1 MNKNTKMYAITG
13 VTIIVVGALSFYG
26 GMRYQMTQRPSFAS
40 GQFGNQPG
48 RMPGQGGQLGAQNGT
63 QNRQGMM
70 GQRPVMGE
78 ILSQDDTSMTVKTQD
93 GGSKI
98 ILFSDKTVINKASQ
112 GAKTDLKVGEQIT
125 VFGTQNQDGS
135 ITAQN
140 VSIGVRAPQQSPNA
154 STAP

>member
-1 MNKNTKMYAITG
+1 MNKNTKMYAMTG
-13 VTIIVVGALSFYG
+13 ITIIVVGALSFYG

-40 GQFGNQPG
+40 GQFGN
-48 RMPGQGGQLGAQNGT
+48 RMGGVPQNGT
-63 QNRQGMM
+63 QNRQGML

-98 ILFSDKTVINKASQ
+98 VLFSDKTVINKASQ
-112 GAKTDLKVGEQIT
+112 GAKIDLKVGEQIT

-140 VSIGVRAPQQSPNA
+140 VSIGAIPTQSAAPSVTPA
-154 STAP
+154 VKK